1 MSLAPW
7 FLRAVMIATV
17 VIAFIA
23 GARLALARVRAV
35 RKSAVERER
44 FAARAARHQH
54 PEFPHRR

>member
-35 RKSAVERER
+35 RKASAERER

-54 PEFPHRR
+54 PEVPHRG